1 MGISRGKLFV
11 VPLSWDDNTRYS
23 HLVDRAVR
31 VSPEDARK
39 AGISHDHVKINQR
52 YGGGFPVNVEG
63 LHHLHCLNLLR
74 KALYYNYDYYRDLG
88 EGAFKNDEYIVK
100 RHVCKYP
107 PRFSVPSRE

>member
-1 MGISRGKLFV
+1 MA
-11 VPLSWDDNTRYS
+11 
-23 HLVDRAVR
+23 DRAVR

-39 AGISHDHVKINQR
+39 AGISHDHVKINQK

-88 EGAFKNDEYIVK
+88 EGAFRNDEYIVK
-100 RHVCKYP
+100 RHVCKYSP
-107 PRFSVPSRE
+107 VSSN